1 MSDTPQG
8 PGWWQASDDKWYP
21 PPRPVMPGEEPSAG
35 AAAPTA
41 PAPGAAGLSGPAVP
55 PFGPPP
61 GGAPPG
67 APPGAVPSGGYPAGP
82 PTAPVP
88 GPPMTPGSGPYGA
101 VPPGMPGGPPGGPPG
116 GDANR
121 TPLFVVLGV
130 LGAAAVVLLIFLV
143 AGGGDDDP
151 AGPESPTETTDP
163 STPGTTGPDGP
174 DTTDGPDE
182 PQDDGDV
189 QVVDQGFSNF
199 EDTFGEPA
207 GSFGFVVE
215 NTGTNILQS
224 VETQVVI
231 YGTGDRVITTKDFT
245 VGTIRPGEKMGFGDE
260 MYGEDLQD
268 GIARLEIQVRN
279 DDAELANPADVP
291 EGGFEVANVE
301 VTSDD
306 YNMSVTFDLTSTYT
320 VDEVGYPSTYVV
332 FRNAAGEIIGAAW
345 GSASFDDEPQAA
357 VEVTTYDVIP
367 DVDTTEVFVDPGYI
381 YTP

>member
-21 PPRPVMPGEEPSAG
+21 PPRPVMPGEEGSQ
-35 AAAPTA
+35 APTA
-41 PAPGAAGLSGPAVP
+41 PAPGVPGPGGPGPAP
-55 PFGPPP
+55 SPFGPPP
-61 GGAPPG
+61 GAPPG
-67 APPGAVPSGGYPAGP
+67 TPPGMPSGGYPAGP

-88 GPPMTPGSGPYGA
+88 GPPMTPGSGPYGS
-101 VPPGMPGGPPGGPPG
+101 VPPGMPGGPPGGPP

-143 AGGGDDDP
+143 AGGGGDDDDDP
-151 AGPESPTETTDP
+151 TGPENPTETTEP
-163 STPGTTGPDGP
+163 NSPETTGPDGP
-174 DTTDGPDE
+174 ETTE
-182 PQDDGDV
+182 PQGDGDV

-199 EDTFGEPA
+199 EDTFGEPG
-207 GSFGFVVE
+207 GSFGFILE
-215 NTGTNILQS
+215 NTGDNILQS

-231 YGTGDRVITTKDFT
+231 YGSGDRVITTKDFT
-245 VGTIRPGEKMGFGDE
+245 IGTIRPGEKMGFGDE

-268 GIARLEIQVRN
+268 GIDHLEIQVRN
-279 DDAELANPADVP
+279 DSAELANPADVP

-301 VTSDD
+301 LTSDD
-306 YNMSVTFDLTSTYT
+306 YNMTVNFDLTSTYT
-320 VDEVGYPSTYVV
+320 VEEVGYPSTYVI
-332 FRNAAGEIIGAAW
+332 FRDAGGEIIGAAW
-345 GSASFDDEPQAA
+345 GSASFDTEPQAA

-367 DVDTTEVFVDPGYI
+367 NVDATEVFVDPGYI